1 MTHENI
7 FNLVVQSE
15 D

>member
-7 FNLVVQSE
+7 R
-15 D
+15 